1 VFAIRPRR
9 AAFALIK
16 LVAVLAAAAAG
27 YAIGTGWAHHEYGV
41 IVAPAAALVAHLA
54 VSDS

>member
-1 VFAIRPRR
+1 VFAIRPKRVLL
-9 AAFALIK
+9 ALMK

-54 VSDS
+54 ISDS

>member
-1 VFAIRPRR
+1 M
-9 AAFALIK
+9 K

-54 VSDS
+54 ISDS